1 MGHVNKVSHVFTLGH
16 VAEMLGEDEDWLFD
30 VAEEMDTE
38 DGQLWVVGV
47 GEDGVMAFTDD
58 GIENLTNLIAIH
70 KDDPAVRDVEE
81 GTRWY
86 KMLLG
91 REPDTQPM
99 KGLVEWQFDAGG
111 WLQVNENKQL
121 AGRSS
126 VTFVETDLDDRIK
139 QLKKAG
145 IEPKSASRG
154 EQVSVVIITDPDGNQ
169 VVFAQGRGERHRAVV
184 G

>member
-1 MGHVNKVSHVFTLGH
+1 MKADSL
-16 VAEMLGEDEDWLFD
+16 
-30 VAEEMDTE
+30 
-38 DGQLWVVGV
+38 
-47 GEDGVMAFTDD
+47 MALKNALAF
-58 GIENLTNLIAIH
+58 L
-70 KDDPAVRDVEE
+70 AVRDVEE

-145 IEPKSASRG
+145 IEPKSVSRG

>member
-1 MGHVNKVSHVFTLGH
+1 
-16 VAEMLGEDEDWLFD
+16 
-30 VAEEMDTE
+30 
-38 DGQLWVVGV
+38 
-47 GEDGVMAFTDD
+47 MALKNALAFV
-58 GIENLTNLIAIH
+58 
-70 KDDPAVRDVEE
+70 AVRDVEE

-99 KGLVEWQFDAGG
+99 KGLVEWQFEAGG

-145 IEPKSASRG
+145 IEPKSVSRG
-154 EQVSVVIITDPDGNQ
+154 EQVSVVIITDPNGNQ

>member
-1 MGHVNKVSHVFTLGH
+1 
-16 VAEMLGEDEDWLFD
+16 
-30 VAEEMDTE
+30 
-38 DGQLWVVGV
+38 
-47 GEDGVMAFTDD
+47 MALKNALAF
-58 GIENLTNLIAIH
+58 L
-70 KDDPAVRDVEE
+70 AVRDVEE

-99 KGLVEWQFDAGG
+99 KGLVEWQFEAGG

-145 IEPKSASRG
+145 IEPKSVISRG
-154 EQVSVVIITDPDGNQ
+154 EQVSVVIITDPDGHQ
-169 VVFAQGRGERHRAVV
+169 VIFARHRAIV

>member
-1 MGHVNKVSHVFTLGH
+1 
-16 VAEMLGEDEDWLFD
+16 
-30 VAEEMDTE
+30 
-38 DGQLWVVGV
+38 
-47 GEDGVMAFTDD
+47 MALKNALAFV
-58 GIENLTNLIAIH
+58 
-70 KDDPAVRDVEE
+70 AVRDVEE

-99 KGLVEWQFDAGG
+99 KGLVEWQFEAGG
-111 WLQVNENKQL
+111 WLQVNENRQL

-126 VTFVETDLDDRIK
+126 VTLVETDLDDRIK

-145 IEPKSASRG
+145 IEPKSVIRG
-154 EQVSVVIITDPDGNQ
+154 EQFSVVNITEPDGKQ
-169 VVFAQGRGERHRAVV
+169 VVYAHGTGERHRALD

>member
-1 MGHVNKVSHVFTLGH
+1 
-16 VAEMLGEDEDWLFD
+16 
-30 VAEEMDTE
+30 
-38 DGQLWVVGV
+38 
-47 GEDGVMAFTDD
+47 MALKNVLAFV
-58 GIENLTNLIAIH
+58 
-70 KDDPAVRDVEE
+70 AVRDIQE
-81 GTRWY
+81 GSRWY

-99 KGLVEWQFDAGG
+99 KGLVEWQFEAGG

-126 VTFVETDLDDRIK
+126 VTLVDTDLDDRVK

-145 IEPKSASRG
+145 IEPKSVLRG
-154 EQVSVVIITDPDGNQ
+154 DQVSVVIITDPDGNQ
-169 VVFAQGRGERHRAVV
+169 VVFAQGKGEKHRAVA